1 MNKIRTGRG
10 LQLGRASFWEIKVVN
25 SLEVKYAI
33 YP

>member
-1 MNKIRTGRG
+1 MNKIRAGLG
-10 LQLGRASFWEIKVVN
+10 LQLGHAGFLTIKKVN